1 MGKAIG
7 SVVGGSGW
15 SRRGSSH
22 RQPSFTW
29 DWSGLGGDVW
39 SRGWRVGWRGS
50 RGSGGGGAGE
60 NFFHWGS
67 QEREIFFFDSNSPES
82 GCWLRGLRG
91 TRANQKGAG
100 GGL

>member
-50 RGSGGGGAGE
+50 RSSGGEGT
-60 NFFHWGS
+60 WK
-67 QEREIFFFDSNSPES
+67 IFFPPGYQRRSAFFFGSHFDKAGLSPSALQWTSTKSNREV
-82 GCWLRGLRG
+82 G
-91 TRANQKGAG
+91 
-100 GGL
+100 